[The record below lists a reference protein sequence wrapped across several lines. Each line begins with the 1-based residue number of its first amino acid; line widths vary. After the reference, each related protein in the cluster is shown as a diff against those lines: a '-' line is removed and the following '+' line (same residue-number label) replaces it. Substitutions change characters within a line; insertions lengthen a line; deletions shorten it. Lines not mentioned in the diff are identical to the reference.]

1 MKVKIKLLYKDTK
14 VPAYGRS
21 GDAGLDLYSREKV
34 VLQPGQR
41 HSFKLGFAL
50 ELPIDTVA
58 LMWDRSGMAT
68 KYGIHSMAGVIDS
81 NYRGEVNVLLHNTS
95 DQNYAIEVGD
105 KIAQMLIQKYESA
118 EFEVVDELQDS
129 ERGDK
134 GWFSSGK

>member
-14 VPAYGRS
+14 VPSYGRS

-50 ELPIDTVA
+50 ELPSDMVA

-68 KYGIHSMAGVIDS
+68 KFGIHSMAGVIDS

-95 DQNYAIEVGD
+95 DQNYTIEVGD
-105 KIAQMLIQKYESA
+105 KIAQMLIQKYQSA
-118 EFEVVDELQDS
+118 QLEVVDELPDS